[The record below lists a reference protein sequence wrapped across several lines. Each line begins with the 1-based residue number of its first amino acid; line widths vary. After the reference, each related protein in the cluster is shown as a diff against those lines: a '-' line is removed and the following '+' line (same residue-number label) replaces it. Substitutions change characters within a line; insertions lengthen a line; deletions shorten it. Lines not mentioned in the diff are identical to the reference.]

1 MDLEYALERLKWF
14 SEWNRTSRFCY
25 EQRILGYNQTLCLLN
40 LAYSSIVVLG
50 FLTSWKDRQLKFS
63 AYPSE
68 NSQNLSLFRQLLF
81 LLFKSWDPRK
91 KPKKLPKL
99 EIFAWFQY
107 ILLWIN
113 SFDELNKIL
122 IWDSCHSS
130 NCGSRS
136 GIHLENKVHTISKQ
150 NPSRSNLLNL
160 SKICGRKET

>member
-1 MDLEYALERLKWF
+1 MDLKNALERLKLF
-14 SEWNRTSRFCY
+14 SEWNRTLRFCH

-50 FLTSWKDRQLKFS
+50 FLTSQRDRQLKFS

-68 NSQNLSLFRQLLF
+68 NSQNLSLLRQLLF
-81 LLFKSWDPRK
+81 LLFKSGDPWK
-91 KPKKLPKL
+91 KPKSCQNLKYLL
-99 EIFAWFQY
+99 DFSRC

-130 NCGSRS
+130 NCGFRS
-136 GIHLENKVHTISKQ
+136 GIHQENNVV
-150 NPSRSNLLNL
+150 
-160 SKICGRKET
+160 

>member
-14 SEWNRTSRFCY
+14 SEWNRTLRFCY

-50 FLTSWKDRQLKFS
+50 FLTSQKDRQLKFS

-68 NSQNLSLFRQLLF
+68 NSQKLSLFRQLLL
-81 LLFKSWDPRK
+81 LLFKSGNPWK
-91 KPKKLPKL
+91 KPKSCQN
-99 EIFAWFQY
+99 FAWFQY
-107 ILLWIN
+107 ILLWIK
-113 SFDELNKIL
+113 SFDELNKII

-136 GIHLENKVHTISKQ
+136 GIHLENNTHTISKQ

>member
-1 MDLEYALERLKWF
+1 MDLKYALERLKWF
-14 SEWNRTSRFCY
+14 SEWNRTLRFCY

-63 AYPSE
+63 ACPSE

-81 LLFKSWDPRK
+81 LLFKSGDPWK
-91 KPKKLPKL
+91 KTKKRPKL

-122 IWDSCHSS
+122 IWDSCQIVDLEV
-130 NCGSRS
+130 GS
-136 GIHLENKVHTISKQ
+136 ICKITWYTMSKQ
-150 NPSRSNLLNL
+150 NLSRSNLLNL

>member
-14 SEWNRTSRFCY
+14 SEWNRTLRFCY

-50 FLTSWKDRQLKFS
+50 FLTSQKDRQLKFS

-81 LLFKSWDPRK
+81 LLFKSGDPWK
-91 KPKKLPKL
+91 KTKKLPKL

-136 GIHLENKVHTISKQ
+136 GIHLENNTHTISKQ